1 MDRTVIKH
9 VCVLRRLGV
18 KSYDTPNGSIITIT
32 QMDKAR
38 QDAVVF
44 QAETIRSAAT
54 GHTLSPHV
62 LEKERKN
69 KSDRHVAQPTARQP
83 AGLS

>member
-1 MDRTVIKH
+1 
-9 VCVLRRLGV
+9 
-18 KSYDTPNGSIITIT
+18 
-32 QMDKAR
+32 MDKAR

-62 LEKERKN
+62 LEKDRTKN
-69 KSDRHVAQPTARQP
+69 
-83 AGLS
+83 